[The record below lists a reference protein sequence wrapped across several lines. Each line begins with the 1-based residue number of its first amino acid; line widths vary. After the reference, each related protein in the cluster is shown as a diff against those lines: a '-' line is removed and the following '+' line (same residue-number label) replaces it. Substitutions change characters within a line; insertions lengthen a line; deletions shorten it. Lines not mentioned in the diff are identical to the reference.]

1 MTRIAIKSNP
11 TTTFFLYKGETFFI
25 RHIPNTGEAFDRQ
38 VGIGEAW
45 RFYDSATTKTKPFKS
60 VESYV

>member
-1 MTRIAIKSNP
+1 MTRIAVKTNQ
-11 TTTFFLYKGETFFI
+11 TTTFFLYKGATFII

-45 RFYDSATTKTKPFKS
+45 RFYESATTKHMPFRS
-60 VESYV
+60 IESYV